1 MGFIEEHL
9 VPYQHFYINLKL
21 EKAIS
26 IEFPKWAMFEEFPY
40 FYG

>member
-9 VPYQHFYINLKL
+9 VPYQHFYFYLKL
-21 EKAIS
+21 EKVIS
-26 IEFPKWAMFEEFPY
+26 IEFQKWVMFEEFPY